1 MTVVGFTRPVDK
13 IKDSVKE
20 AEDMGFQVMAAPSL
34 EILPGDDSE
43 FDRLKDS
50 LSAGAIAVFGS
61 STAVEQCQKRFGDS
75 FRGMFEGVR
84 VVSIGPATSKKLESV
99 GIKADSMP
107 EDYSSYGL
115 VDLLKDDVKGRRVV
129 IIRSDSGSEVL
140 SDGLSEAGA
149 DLVTV
154 AVYKLKE
161 VGMCPAI
168 LHMYIS
174 VKRGRMDVMAFT
186 SPKSASSFITG
197 IERHFGKEQA
207 DGYLRQIRIAAIGR
221 PTAEMLESLGFKPD
235 IVPAETTFHDMLAA
249 IREYF

>member
-1 MTVVGFTRPVDK
+1 MTVIGFTRPVDR

-43 FDRLKDS
+43 FAKLKDS
-50 LSAGAIAVFGS
+50 LAGGSIAVFGS
-61 STAVEQCQKRFGDS
+61 ATAVEQCMKHFGDS
-75 FRGMFEGVR
+75 FKGMFDGAR
-84 VVSIGPATSKKLESV
+84 IVSIGPATSKKLESA
-99 GIKADSMP
+99 GLKADSVP

-115 VDLLKDDVKGRRVV
+115 VDLLKGDVDGKRVV
-129 IIRSDSGSEVL
+129 AIRSDSGSEVL
-140 SDGLSEAGA
+140 SDGLAEAGA

-154 AVYKLKE
+154 AAYKLKE

-174 VKRGRMDVMAFT
+174 IKRGRMDVMAFT
-186 SPKSASSFITG
+186 SPKSASSFISG
-197 IERHFGKEQA
+197 IEKHFGKEQA
-207 DGYLRQIRIAAIGR
+207 DGYLRQVRMAAIGR

-235 IVPAETTFHDMLAA
+235 IVPAETTFHDMLVA
-249 IREYF
+249 IKEYF